1 MLVLGDF
8 VQGRASRPRMRIR
21 TSGAVIAALVGAL
34 VLVGFGQA
42 RADNSVDHQLNQA
55 SDDFVTASKA
65 VNVAMSQWAAAR
77 QQLPAARAKAQ
88 AASKELARAHALH
101 DRAVKAATLATAAA
115 VTAATKVHSAQR
127 EIDSTNNAIDSLIR
141 DVYAQGPYSELAAIL
156 TATTPSEFAERLASL
171 QAVAKS
177 QNATLAAYT
186 VAKADLALVQAQV
199 EQSKALAVVAKTKA
213 ADSLRIANRAAHE
226 AKAAQN
232 KVDSLV
238 SQRSRALKVAAAH
251 KRSVAREYATLKAEQ
266 RRLRQLERASHAYT
280 GTPSGELMWPIP
292 GASLVQGVGPRIHP
306 VYGYKSCHTGDDI
319 HGAYGTP
326 IHAAASGVVIFLV
339 NHGAYGLHTII
350 SHGNGIATMYAHQS
364 GVTVRVGETV
374 HQGDVIG
381 YVGASGWASGPHL
394 HFEVHV
400 NGVPYDPMGWFGGNK
415 APVSCWNQ

>member
-1 MLVLGDF
+1 M
-8 VQGRASRPRMRIR
+8 QGRASRQGMRIR
-21 TSGAVIAALVGAL
+21 AFGAVVLVGAL
-34 VLVGFGQA
+34 VLMGLGPA
-42 RADNSVDHQLNQA
+42 RADNSIDHQLNQA

-101 DRAVKAATLATAAA
+101 DRAVKAATLASAAA
-115 VTAATKVHSAQR
+115 VTAATRVHAAQR

-141 DVYAQGPYSELAAIL
+141 NVYAQGPYSELAGIL

-171 QAVAKS
+171 QAVAQS

-213 ADSLRIANRAAHE
+213 ADSLRVANRAARE
-226 AKAAQN
+226 AKAAQSQ
-232 KVDSLV
+232 VDSLV

-251 KRSVAREYATLKAEQ
+251 KRSVAREYAALKAEQ
-266 RRLRQLERASHAYT
+266 RRLRQLERASHSYT
-280 GTPSGELMWPIP
+280 GAPSGELTWPIP
-292 GASLVQGVGPRIHP
+292 GESLVQGVGPRIHP

-326 IHAAASGVVIFLV
+326 IHAAASGEIIFLV

-350 SHGNGIATMYAHQS
+350 SHGGWLSTMYAHQS
-364 GVTVRVGETV
+364 SVTVHVGQV
-374 HQGDVIG
+374 VRQGDVIG
-381 YVGASGWASGPHL
+381 YVGATGWASGPHL